1 MNAPATAI
9 ETAARTSREEQLA
22 TMVRE
27 IIKADYRRD
36 GKKLT
41 QADDGTYCCL
51 IPLGMLMQAEDA
63 LDGTLEE
70 ERI

>member
-9 ETAARTSREEQLA
+9 ETALSREEQLA